1 VGIDKE
7 IKKTAAKIISCVV
20 NFWHTN
26 RSKTLGAD
34 AKVKK
39 LKSIYG
45 ELVAVRHEAGLALL
59 IHMIKK
65 EIILCNQS
73 PISERT
79 FVIDTSCEHAV
90 CD

>member
-7 IKKTAAKIISCVV
+7 IKKTAAKIVSCVV

-26 RSKTLGAD
+26 RNKTLGAD

-45 ELVAVRHEAGLALL
+45 ELVAVSHGGRAGSSDAPHLTKKRSFYL
-59 IHMIKK
+59 IN
-65 EIILCNQS
+65 IL
-73 PISERT
+73 
-79 FVIDTSCEHAV
+79 
-90 CD
+90 